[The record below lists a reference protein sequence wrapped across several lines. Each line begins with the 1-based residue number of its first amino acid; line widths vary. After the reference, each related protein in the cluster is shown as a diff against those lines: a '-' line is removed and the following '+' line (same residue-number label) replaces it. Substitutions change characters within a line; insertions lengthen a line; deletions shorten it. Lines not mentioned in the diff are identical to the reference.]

1 MFFWQKEYVVSGS
14 CLSDTCSSIC
24 LQHVCFLST
33 WLVVYI
39 IPDVSGRVRRM
50 RVYDKQLIHKLNFD
64 ATFADTRSDNGEP
77 QNEEQRT
84 CSLLEQ
90 LQEMQENVAKS
101 RERGSTSSVESSHF
115 SLLAQL
121 GNTPHA
127 GASRS
132 QDEESKMSSNTSRSK
147 KSFSLFRQLRHT
159 RSLRQSED
167 KYC

>member
-1 MFFWQKEYVVSGS
+1 MSGS
-14 CLSDTCSSIC
+14 WLSDTCSSIC

-64 ATFADTRSDNGEP
+64 ATFADTRSEGDP
-77 QNEEQRT
+77 QSEDHQRT

-90 LQEMQENVAKS
+90 LQEMQTIARS
-101 RERGSTSSVESSHF
+101 QARGSTSSIDSSHF
-115 SLLAQL
+115 SLLTQL
-121 GNTPHA
+121 GNMPHA
-127 GASRS
+127 TSRS
-132 QDEESKMSSNTSRSK
+132 QDEESKVSSNTSHSK

-159 RSLRQSED
+159 RSLHPNED
-167 KYC
+167 KY